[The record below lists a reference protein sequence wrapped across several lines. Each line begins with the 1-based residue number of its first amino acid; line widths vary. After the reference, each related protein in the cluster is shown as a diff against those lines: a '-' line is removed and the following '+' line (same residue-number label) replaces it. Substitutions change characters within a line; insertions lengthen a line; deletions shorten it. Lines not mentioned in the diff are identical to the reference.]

1 VPDSA
6 PGLGKD
12 QSSPMVLE
20 FKISQAY
27 QRLYCFFKSGKSRL
41 LFNYL
46 LWIILWIL
54 WRRGAREKTGP
65 GSNDNER

>member
-1 VPDSA
+1 
-6 PGLGKD
+6 
-12 QSSPMVLE
+12 MVLE